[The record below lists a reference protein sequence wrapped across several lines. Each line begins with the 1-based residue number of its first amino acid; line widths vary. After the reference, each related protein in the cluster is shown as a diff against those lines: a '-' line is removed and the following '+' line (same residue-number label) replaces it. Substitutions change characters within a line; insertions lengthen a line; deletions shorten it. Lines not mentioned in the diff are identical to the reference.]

1 MKKYLVLGI
10 LFILPITAY
19 LFFATGTNHFNRLS
33 VLTKNVDE
41 LNNFTS
47 LAEENV
53 QLNGKITVLCVFG
66 DNFKSHFVSIFNLT
80 HKIYRPFHEF
90 NDLQFVVVIQEGNE
104 HLVADVMQ
112 EVSKITDTV
121 KWKFVSGSHK
131 NIEVFYTSLKTDI
144 QLSDKNS
151 TPYTFIIDKERNLRG
166 RSNDKDSGVLYGY
179 NSTVEAVLNNKMKDD
194 IKILLAEY
202 RLALKKNNNRE
213 I

>member
-19 LFFATGTNHFNRLS
+19 LFFATGTNHFDRLP
-33 VLTKNVDE
+33 VLTKNVNE

-47 LAEENV
+47 LTEENV
-53 QLNGKITVLCVFG
+53 QLNDKITVLCVFG
-66 DNFKSHFVSIFNLT
+66 DNFKSRFVNIFNLT

-90 NDLQFVVVIQEGNE
+90 NDLQFVVIIQEGNE
-104 HLVADVMQ
+104 HFVADVMQ
-112 EVSKITDTV
+112 EVGKITDTA
-121 KWKFVSGSHK
+121 KWKFVSGSHRD
-131 NIEVFYTSLKTDI
+131 IETFYTSLNTNI
-144 QLSDKNS
+144 PLSNKNS
-151 TPYTFIIDKERNLRG
+151 TPYTFIIDKELNLRG
-166 RSNDKDSGVLYGY
+166 RSDDKDSGLLYGY
-179 NSTVEAVLNNKMKDD
+179 NSTVEAILNNKMKDD